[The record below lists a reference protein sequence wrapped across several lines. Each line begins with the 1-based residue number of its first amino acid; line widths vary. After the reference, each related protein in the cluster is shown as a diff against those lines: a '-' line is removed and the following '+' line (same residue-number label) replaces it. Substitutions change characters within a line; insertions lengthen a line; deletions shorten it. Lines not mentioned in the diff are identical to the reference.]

1 MAGVATFIRRYWI
14 PLGIAATG
22 AALLVLHALVLRRIF
37 LGNSV
42 DDAYIS
48 YRYADH
54 LVRGLGLVFN
64 RGEHVE
70 GYSNFLWVIL
80 LALLQSVGADPVRAS
95 QGLGVSCSVASLGL
109 AVMATW
115 KHLEVRSAGVVAFV
129 AALLAG
135 SGYVA
140 AWAVGGLEG
149 PLFGL
154 LLVAAWWAS
163 AGESAMSLRRQ
174 ILAASLFALLAL
186 TRPEGGI
193 VALGAVGMHVGRAHR
208 RGESWRAPSFW
219 MFPALVLGV
228 LTAYH
233 AWRFVYYG
241 PHLFPNSVRAKLG
254 GGVSSPWRGVRY
266 VARQFLFPY
275 LPLLLPPVLLGTWKR
290 LAPAA
295 AAALRAGNP
304 LFLGLLLL
312 VAGVGGDWGQGRFFA
327 PLLPLAAALFAIWLG
342 NGMARWGSTRWGATL
357 WGRGTWRRAALWV
370 LAAAYLAGS
379 TLVTSVRREAAVRR
393 SYAAVDAERI
403 MLGKWLAENIP
414 ADVVI
419 AVHSAGQIPYY
430 SRLPAHDMLGLN
442 DEHIAGLHVPL
453 FGRGYPGHEKF
464 DPAYTLETIR
474 PGIIIDGR
482 LIPGLERHVLYRNEY
497 YPLVHTWK
505 LHEVAIRRDLAQRLG
520 KLRNSAPP

>member
-1 MAGVATFIRRYWI
+1 MAGVATFIRRHGI
-14 PLGIAATG
+14 PLGIATAG
-22 AALLVLHALVLRRIF
+22 AALLVLHALYLRRLF

-70 GYSNFLWVIL
+70 GYSNFLWVLL
-80 LALLQSVGADPVRAS
+80 LALLQSLGADPVHAS
-95 QGLGVSCSVASLGL
+95 QVLGVLCSVASLGF
-109 AVMATW
+109 AVAATSRY
-115 KHLEVRSAGVVAFV
+115 LEVRSPGVIAFV

-154 LLVAAWWAS
+154 LLIAAWWAS
-163 AGESAMSLRRQ
+163 AGEGALPLRRQ
-174 ILAASLFALLAL
+174 AVAATLFALLAL
-186 TRPEGGI
+186 TRPEGGF
-193 VALGAVGMHVGRAHR
+193 VALGAVGMHWWRAHR
-208 RGESWRAPSFW
+208 RGQSWKSPGAW
-219 MFPALVLGV
+219 LFPALVLGV
-228 LTAYH
+228 MIAYH
-233 AWRFVYYG
+233 GWRFVYYG
-241 PHLFPNSVRAKLG
+241 PHVFPNAVRAKLG

-266 VARQFLFPY
+266 VTRQFLLPY
-275 LPLLLPPVLLGTWKR
+275 LPLLLPLLLPRSWKG
-290 LAPAA
+290 LAPRAD
-295 AAALRAGNP
+295 AALRAGYP

-342 NGMARWGSTRWGATL
+342 NGMTRWGATGGGFL
-357 WGRGTWRRAALWV
+357 SGPGPRRHLVLWV
-370 LAAAYLAGS
+370 LAVAYLAGS
-379 TLVTSVRREAAVRR
+379 YVVTSVRREAAMRR

-403 MLGKWLAENIP
+403 MLGKWLAENMP

-442 DEHIAGLHVPL
+442 DEHIAGLKVPL

-474 PGIIIDGR
+474 PGIIIEGR

-497 YPLVHTWK
+497 YPLRHTWK

-520 KLRNSAPP
+520 KVRNDTGG